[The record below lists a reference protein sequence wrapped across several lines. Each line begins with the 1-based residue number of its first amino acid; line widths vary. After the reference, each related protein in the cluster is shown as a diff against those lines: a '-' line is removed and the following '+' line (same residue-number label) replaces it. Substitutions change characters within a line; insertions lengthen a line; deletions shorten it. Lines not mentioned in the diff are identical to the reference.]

1 MSAEQLM
8 PRPNRT
14 RVSDLG
20 TIADQIKRLEKQTIG
35 NVIETG
41 RLLSKARTLIK
52 HGDWRPWLKANFEW
66 SPRTATRFINVYQ
79 LSIEMDL
86 SALNIS
92 SSALYLLADL
102 KSRGKRYQIVE
113 AAKTRRVTFEIAQS
127 ICRASGDAIRSGRI
141 AENKQSATTPAR
153 HTEPTSHK
161 INGSNVGVKR
171 RIRIA
176 MNNLKSVVSF
186 PIQPWVEAMAEIEPH
201 VLRSIID
208 RLEWIYQTRSER
220 RFDADNR

>member
-1 MSAEQLM
+1 V
-8 PRPNRT
+8 PRTNGT

-20 TIADQIKRLEKQTIG
+20 AIAAQIKRLEKQTIG

-41 RLLSKARTLIK
+41 RLLSEARALIK

-66 SPRTATRFINVYQ
+66 SRRTATRFINVYE
-79 LSIEMDL
+79 LSSQIDL

-92 SSALYLLADL
+92 LSALYLLADL
-102 KSRGKRYQIVE
+102 KSPVKRDQIVE
-113 AAKTRRVTFEIAQS
+113 AAKTGRVTFEIAQN
-127 ICRASGDAIRSGRI
+127 IRPCSGDAIRSGRI
-141 AENKQSATTPAR
+141 ADKKQRAITSARRA
-153 HTEPTSHK
+153 EPTPHK
-161 INGSNVGVKR
+161 VIGSNVGVKS

-208 RLEWIYQTRSER
+208 RLEEIYHTRREM
-220 RFDADNR
+220 RFDADNG